1 MNTDGSP
8 VYKSTKNSLWPIQ
21 FRINEFPP
29 EKRFLSE
36 NLMSAGL
43 WFGKKE
49 PNMQV
54 FKKPFV
60 QEMYD
65 LYHNG
70 FSWLHHEEV
79 IETKVIT
86 LNCVVDSIAKPTLQG
101 TTQFNGYFGCNYCYH
116 PGDLIDNWIRYCS
129 DKFDD
134 KTDVKI
140 REEMLFC
147 TSQSTTVSGVK
158 RISPLYV
165 LPNFDLVNGFVID
178 YMHAV
183 LLGVAKLTV
192 TLWTDSKSYN
202 SPLHT
207 ILVKKLIKFMNVY

>member
-36 NLMSAGL
+36 NLMLAGL

-54 FKKPFV
+54 FMKPFV

-70 FSWLHHEEV
+70 FSWQHHEEV

-86 LNCVVDSIAKPTLQG
+86 LNCVVDSVAKPTLQG

-116 PGDLIDNWIRYCS
+116 PGDLIDN
-129 DKFDD
+129 
-134 KTDVKI
+134 
-140 REEMLFC
+140 
-147 TSQSTTVSGVK
+147 Q
-158 RISPLYV
+158 IS
-165 LPNFDLVNGFVID
+165 
-178 YMHAV
+178 
-183 LLGVAKLTV
+183 VAKLTV
-192 TLWTDSKSYN
+192 TLWTDSKSHN
-202 SPLHT
+202 SPYYIGKKVDT
-207 ILVKKLIKFMNVY
+207 IDERLLNIKPLNQLQEGLDP

>member
-36 NLMSAGL
+36 NLMLAGL

-54 FKKPFV
+54 FMKPFV

-70 FSWLHHEEV
+70 FSWQHHEEV

-86 LNCVVDSIAKPTLQG
+86 LNCVVDSVAKPTLQG
-101 TTQFNGYFGCNYCYH
+101 TTQFNGHFGCNYCYH
-116 PGDLIDNWIRYCS
+116 PGDLIDNQIRYCS

-134 KTDVKI
+134 RTDVKI

-158 RISPLYV
+158 RVSPLYV

-192 TLWTDSKSYN
+192 TLWTDSKSHN
-202 SPLHT
+202 SPYY
-207 ILVKKLIKFMNVY
+207 IGKKS